1 MRGLL
6 ILGAG
11 GNCLD
16 AAEAAREL
24 EPGSTIGF
32 LDDDL
37 RAGAIIGGFRTY
49 GKIEGATGFEVAHFL
64 NAIGSPS
71 SYQAKPEITERAG
84 GDRIAWANVVHRTA
98 WVSRSAQLGKGV
110 LILSGVTVA
119 SEARIGDHVAILPN
133 SVISH
138 HAELEDHVIVAGG
151 VNVASSVKI
160 QRNAYI
166 GAGASIREGVT
177 IGEKALVGMGSV
189 VLEDV
194 APGSVVVGCPARPL
208 ERVQPAQGV

>member
-1 MRGLL
+1 MRLF

-16 AAEAAREL
+16 AAEAFQEQ
-24 EPGSTIGF
+24 EPATPVGF
-32 LDDDL
+32 LDDNI
-37 RAGAIIGGFRTY
+37 RQGNVAGGFGVFGR
-49 GKIEGATGFEVAHFL
+49 IEGAKYLENAMFL
-64 NAIGSPS
+64 NAVGSPS

-138 HAELEDHVIVAGG
+138 HAELEDYVIVAGG

-160 QRNAYI
+160 KRNAYV

-177 IGEKALVGMGSV
+177 IGERALVGMGSV

-208 ERVQPAQGV
+208 ERVQPARSV